1 MIDPDTPYPPE
12 PESLPGPSRDRQPL
26 PSPMLLLAVV
36 LGGALG
42 TLARYGVANLFAGV
56 GGAWSVGTF
65 TVNLVGAFALG
76 LLLHT
81 LTTLSSTT
89 LSSTTP
95 SSTTLPSSGRGSDQG
110 RLHWFRLVLGTGFL
124 GAFTTYSALAMD
136 VVGGFLAPHQLV
148 PTWLPIAYG
157 VSSVLLGLA
166 CCGLGV
172 LCAERIRQR
181 RTAEP
186 IAKDARAE
194 R

>member
-12 PESLPGPSRDRQPL
+12 PESLPGPRRDRQPS

-36 LGGALG
+36 LGGTFG

-89 LSSTTP
+89 LSS
-95 SSTTLPSSGRGSDQG
+95 SGQGPDEG
-110 RLHWFRLVLGTGFL
+110 RLRWFRLVFGTGFL
-124 GAFTTYSALAMD
+124 GAFTTYSALAME
-136 VVGGFLAPHQLV
+136 VVGGFLTPRQLV
-148 PTWLPIAYG
+148 PGWLPMVYG
-157 VSSVLLGLA
+157 LSSMLLGLA

-172 LCAERIRQR
+172 LCAERIRR
-181 RTAEP
+181 RRSAGPVAE
-186 IAKDARAE
+186 DAGAE